1 LKPFCHR
8 KDIAIK
14 QAYWTKML
22 VDKAIKRQLSKEGF
36 VKRDYVVSYL
46 ERIFPKKNSK
56 LFCLVSRN

>member
-22 VDKAIKRQLSKEGF
+22 ADKAMKRQLSREGF
-36 VKRDYVVSYL
+36 AKRDYVVSYI
-46 ERIFPKKNSK
+46 E
-56 LFCLVSRN
+56 

>member
-22 VDKAIKRQLSKEGF
+22 ADKAIKRQLSREGF
-36 VKRDYVVSYL
+36 AKRDYVVSY
-46 ERIFPKKNSK
+46 IK
-56 LFCLVSRN
+56 